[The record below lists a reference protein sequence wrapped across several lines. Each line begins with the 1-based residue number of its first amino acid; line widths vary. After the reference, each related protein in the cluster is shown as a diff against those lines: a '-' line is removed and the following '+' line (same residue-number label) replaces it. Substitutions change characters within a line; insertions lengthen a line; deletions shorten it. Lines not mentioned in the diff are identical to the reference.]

1 MKRFFIYS
9 FLFGSGLFV
18 GLFFLWQTK
27 DNYQQEQLD
36 IIVNGI
42 KNVQKLVVTEASFS
56 EIYNYEDADKY
67 LFETVAFEKK
77 VILLVN
83 AKVQVSYDLTK
94 MNIQVDSINKKIIIK
109 KLPKEEVTTIPE
121 FKYYDLQQSMW
132 NTFTKEE
139 LNKIQQ
145 SSIDKLLDTV
155 EISTVKNQAK
165 KQLLEVLSNLFN
177 ITNLVG
183 WEIEDQ
189 SQNLLIDKNKLIN
202 FKN

>member
-1 MKRFFIYS
+1 LKRFFIYS

-145 SSIDKLLDTV
+145 SSIDKLLDAV

>member
-1 MKRFFIYS
+1 LKRFFIYS